1 MFNYLKVYKDPRLLA
16 IAFLGI
22 SSGFPLILVGATLD
36 RWLVEEGL
44 SKTGIGLFS
53 FVALPYMLKFLW
65 APLMDH
71 IHLPYFAKRFG
82 QRRSWCVLSQIGLFF
97 SVVLLGT
104 SDPANHIFQTAF
116 FALLVAFFNA
126 SQDIVIEAFRV
137 ESLSDRQQ
145 AAGAANIVL
154 GYRIGMLISGAGAL
168 YMAEFLSWQAV
179 YSLVACVSFVGMIT
193 IFYSKEPEVSPDKM
207 IREESDSMGGF
218 LKKAVILPFAD
229 FMKKPCWVWLLLL
242 IVLYKV
248 GEVLLAKMAMPFYT
262 EIGFSKTEIA
272 SVSKFYGL
280 FATIIGGLIG
290 GAIASRFG
298 ILRSMMICGIPQ
310 MLTNL
315 LYVLLAYIG
324 YDLKMLMIA
333 VTLDNLT
340 AGMATACL
348 VALMSRLCTKGI
360 AASQYALFS
369 SFTGISHKYFGAFS
383 GYLAD
388 HMAWTTYFLIT
399 TFACLPGLCLLGWL
413 MVRNHQMR
421 FLPVVMPSAETKG
434 PITRFK

>member
-16 IAFLGI
+16 IVLLGI
-22 SSGFPLILVGATLD
+22 SSGFPLILVGSTLD

-44 SKTGIGLFS
+44 TKTGIGLFS
-53 FVALPYMLKFLW
+53 FVALPYTLKFLW

-71 IHLPYFAKRFG
+71 IHLPYFAKKFG
-82 QRRSWCVLSQIGLFF
+82 QRRSWSVLSQIGLFL
-97 SVVLLGT
+97 SVLLLGS
-104 SDPANHIFQTAF
+104 SDPGNNIGLTAV
-116 FALLVAFFNA
+116 FALFVAFFSA

-137 ESLSDRQQ
+137 ESLCDRQQ

-168 YMAEFLSWQAV
+168 YMAEFLSWQIV
-179 YSLVACVSFVGMIT
+179 YSLVGCLSFVGVIT

-207 IREESDSMGGF
+207 IREESDSFAGF
-218 LKKAVILPFAD
+218 MKKAVVLPFAD
-229 FMKKPCWVWLLLL
+229 FMRKPCWAWLLLL
-242 IVLYKV
+242 IILYKA
-248 GEVLLAKMAMPFYT
+248 GEVLLGKMSMPFYT
-262 EIGFSKTEIA
+262 ELGFSKTEIA

-280 FATIIGGLIG
+280 LAIIVGGLIG
-290 GAIASRFG
+290 GSIASRFG

-369 SFTGISHKYFGAFS
+369 SFTGISHKYFGALS

-388 HMAWTTYFLIT
+388 QMAWTTYFLIT

-413 MVRNHQMR
+413 MVRNHQTR
-421 FLPVVMPSAETKG
+421 FLPVVMSSQDKTG
-434 PITRFK
+434 